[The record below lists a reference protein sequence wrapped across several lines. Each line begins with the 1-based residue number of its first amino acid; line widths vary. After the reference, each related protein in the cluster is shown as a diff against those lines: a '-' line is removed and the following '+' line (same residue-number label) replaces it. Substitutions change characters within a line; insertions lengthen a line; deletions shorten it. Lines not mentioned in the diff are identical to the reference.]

1 MSEAVNYI
9 KVQDV
14 TFVLPA
20 AGNMVFTRIHNNDR
34 LLCFTI
40 TKGYIETVSY
50 ASCVI
55 LAEFLVQTSKTKF
68 RLIGGIAKV
77 KTSDGI
83 TDSYVYRQ
91 RVCFT
96 DLILLLKIF
105 EKVDVVFKV
114 ANTFKISDGNIAI
127 SKKDKEAV
135 VRLAYKND
143 MNYLSW
149 LTLTLKMQLELLCR
163 EMGVKYDTPTDVGTD
178 EIVLVN
184 APYILTG
191 FNVFGKNAVVAVF
204 AGESKS
210 TGYAWKIKNKIIQL
224 NGYTKRNVSR
234 YRL

>member
-34 LLCFTI
+34 LLCFTV

-55 LAEFLVQTSKTKF
+55 LAEFLIQTSKTKF
-68 RLIGGIAKV
+68 KLLGGIAKV
-77 KTSDGI
+77 KLSNGI
-83 TDSYVYRQ
+83 SSIYVYRQ

-96 DLILLLKIF
+96 DMILLLKIF
-105 EKVDVVFKV
+105 EKMGVIFKV
-114 ANTFKISDGNIAI
+114 ANTFQISENNIAI
-127 SKKDKEAV
+127 SKKDKETV
-135 VRLAYKND
+135 KRLAYKND
-143 MNYLSW
+143 LDCLSW

-163 EMGVKYDTPTDVGTD
+163 DIGVEYDDPTDVRTD
-178 EIVLVN
+178 EAVLVN